1 MIAILTIIQKLD
13 LRAFVSS
20 LLPND
25 KKMVSKFFS
34 VYEIRCRPYFLVNF
48 VCGGAALIAGM
59 ASFREKK
66 LQMKLDEERKREEK
80 GRARKKERKIK
91 KEEEGGKEPKIKYKR
106 MVTDLFYRQMFLKW
120 NKVLIKI
127 YQM

>member
-1 MIAILTIIQKLD
+1 MHSNLLAGKKMIAILTIMQKLG

-80 GRARKKERKIK
+80 GRERKKKRKKGKVRK
-91 KEEEGGKEPKIKYKR
+91 KKKKAKR
-106 MVTDLFYRQMFLKW
+106 RKLNTREWSWTYSPDKCS
-120 NKVLIKI
+120 
-127 YQM
+127 

>member
-1 MIAILTIIQKLD
+1 MHSNLLAGKKMIAILTIMQKLG

-80 GRARKKERKIK
+80 GRERK
-91 KEEEGGKEPKIKYKR
+91 KEEEGKETKIKYKR
-106 MVTDLFYRQMFLKW
+106 MIMDLFYRQMFLRW
-120 NKVLIKI
+120 NNVFKGN
-127 YQM
+127 